1 MIVNKVKLKDL
12 FVLARIINKL
22 NITPDKMPENFNQM
36 DSQKLALLS
45 FDLIIDG
52 INNCEDDVYAF
63 IASLTNATPEDV
75 ANYDLDQ
82 IQEFITGFLAN
93 NDFKKVFTS
102 AKGLMEKKK

>member
-12 FVLARIINKL
+12 FVLARIIKKL
-22 NITPDKMPENFNQM
+22 DITPDKMPDNFNQM
-36 DSQKLALLS
+36 ESQKLALLS

-52 INNCEDDVYAF
+52 INNCEDDVYTF
-63 IASLTNATPEDV
+63 IASLTNVTPEEV
-75 ANYDLDQ
+75 AEYDLDQ
-82 IQEFITGFLAN
+82 IEEFITGFLKV